1 MCDQDLV
8 SAMPSVNRRQF
19 ARIGAVAGAGALAA
33 CTSGESAAVEA
44 NAAEGSLVETAVS
57 FAAPGGTFDGV
68 FIHPAGVASPAVILW
83 PDIAGLR
90 PAKVEMGRRLAAEG
104 YAVLV
109 ANPYYRSVAG
119 QQFEDFDAWREG
131 GGFGAVGPWMAANT
145 PDAIAETAQA
155 VVAWLDSQDAVDTSR
170 GIGNQG
176 YCMTGSW
183 TIRAAAAVPDRVK
196 AAASFHGGG
205 LVGEDASA
213 PVNLLDDVAADG
225 KVLIAIGRNDDA
237 NAPTDKDALAAAGEA
252 AAAEVTVE
260 VYAGDHG
267 WTVLDSP
274 VYDQAEA
281 DRAWA
286 NLLALYSSTL

>member
-8 SAMPSVNRRQF
+8 STMPRVNRRQF
-19 ARIGAVAGAGALAA
+19 ARMGAVAGAGALAV
-33 CTSGESAAVEA
+33 CTSGETVAEEA
-44 NAAEGSLVETAVS
+44 EPAEGSLVENTVT
-57 FAAPGGTFDGV
+57 FDAPGGTFDGV

-90 PAKVEMGRRLAAEG
+90 PAKIEMGRRLAEEG

-131 GGFGAVGPWMAANT
+131 GGFEAVSPWMAANT
-145 PDAIAETAQA
+145 PEAIAETAQA

-183 TIRAAAAVPDRVK
+183 TIFTAAAVPDRVK

-205 LVGEDASA
+205 LVGDDETA
-213 PVNLLDDVAADG
+213 PVNQLDDMAEDAG
-225 KVLIAIGRNDDA
+225 ALIAIAQNDDA

-252 AAAEVTVE
+252 AAADVTVE

-281 DRAWA
+281 DRAWS
-286 NLLALYSSTL
+286 NLLALYSSKL